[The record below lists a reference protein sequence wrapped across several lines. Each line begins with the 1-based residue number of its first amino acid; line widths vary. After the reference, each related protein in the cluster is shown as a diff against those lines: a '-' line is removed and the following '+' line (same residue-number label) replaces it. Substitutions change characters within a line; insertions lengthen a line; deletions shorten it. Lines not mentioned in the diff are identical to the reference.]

1 MELHPHLTFLSPQR
15 RTFIDQVGGRG
26 GSKIIAG
33 SPAGQFDRFKP
44 KFDSLE
50 QKFAEH
56 IALCDTISGLTPEK
70 VLVLE
75 IAGSVSD
82 FVKALK
88 RVPGFEDIQQFF
100 TENFADQEHCHYL
113 DKMNKIKAAPIEMFL
128 TMSSQDGLKRLLS
141 EWNKIKKAG
150 KAERG
155 FKPLQNALQQLHDIR
170 FWDTQ
175 DRIKSTGLL
184 RDWEE
189 KTARSVE
196 DPTVEKVSIE
206 IELWFRQS
214 AIKRAFAERHIQKL
228 IALNGGT
235 IKGRYVHEGI
245 GYHAV
250 IGELPIDAVKTV
262 LAQGADHLQI
272 MRCDSVMF
280 FRPLGQCG
288 FTLPE
293 EAVPA
298 KRENASASSNA
309 LLNQEDIIV
318 ALFDGLPLENHTA
331 LAPYLYVDDPDDF
344 SSRYEYAS
352 DQSHGTAM
360 ASLIIHGDK
369 NTALPPLERPLYVR
383 PILAPGP
390 PNIKNQ
396 RNEVIPDDHLPIDL
410 IHRAVK
416 RLFEGEGKIAPVARN
431 VKVINLSVC
440 DPQQLFDRNMS
451 PWAKM
456 LDWLSH
462 QYNVLFIVS
471 AGNHHHDI
479 EIDCINIDF
488 KKLPADE
495 IEKLTVLALNQDRWL
510 RRIMS
515 PGEAINALTVKASH
529 IDNFTGIT
537 PAITFDPFI
546 TPNMFSPIN
555 PITSGKNRS
564 TKPEIM
570 MPGGRATFRINDYQD
585 HASVKLKAIN
595 TPKPHGPGQLVAQP
609 GQHAGNINQFLFTY
623 GTSNSAALATRRAA
637 QLYDTI
643 SSMREFSPGKA
654 LDHASDALIL
664 KALLLHGA
672 EWPDAAIQK
681 IETTLKNI
689 ENSLTFKKDQGQFF
703 GFGHV
708 NENRI
713 HACAGNQATLIHTG
727 TVKLNESD
735 VYLFPLPF
743 CLSGRNAPRR
753 MVITLTW
760 FSPINPFHADYGQA
774 QLWVTGPSKSSHLG
788 FPGTDYYH
796 HHQKKGSV
804 FHHVAYGNQAS
815 VFAEDSNLQLNVN
828 CKARAGAKNLSIP
841 YALVVTLDTQDTKLP
856 VYEQVKNRLEQL
868 QKQRITQSG

>member
-1 MELHPHLTFLSPQR
+1 MELHPHLTFLPPQR

-26 GSKIIAG
+26 GSKIMAG

-50 QKFAEH
+50 HKFAEH
-56 IALCDTISGLTPEK
+56 IALTDTISGLSPEK

-75 IAGSVSD
+75 IAGSVLD

-88 RVPGFEDIQQFF
+88 RVPGFEDIQQLV
-100 TENFADQEHCHYL
+100 TENFADQEHCYYL
-113 DKMNKIKAAPIEMFL
+113 DNKKNIKAAPIEMFL

-155 FKPLQNALQQLHDIR
+155 FTPLKNALQQLHDIR

-189 KTARSVE
+189 KIAKSAE
-196 DPTVEKVSIE
+196 DLIVEKVSIE
-206 IELWFRQS
+206 IELWYRQS
-214 AIKRAFAERHIQKL
+214 ATKRAFAEQHIQQL

-250 IGELPIDAVKTV
+250 LGELPIDAVKTV

-272 MRCDSVMF
+272 MRCDNVMY

-288 FTLPE
+288 FDLPE
-293 EAVPA
+293 VTEPI
-298 KRENASASSNA
+298 KRENAATGSNTS
-309 LLNQEDIIV
+309 LNQEEIIV
-318 ALFDGLPLENHTA
+318 ALFDGLPLENHAA

-344 SSRYEYAS
+344 SSRYEHAS

-369 NTALPPLERPLYVR
+369 NTHLPPIERPLYVR
-383 PILAPGP
+383 PILAPGL
-390 PNIKNQ
+390 PNIRNQ
-396 RNEVIPDDHLPIDL
+396 RNEVIPEDHLPIDL

-416 RLFEGEGKIAPVARN
+416 RLFTGDGEAAPTAPN
-431 VKVINLSVC
+431 IKVINLSVC

-456 LDWLSH
+456 LDWLSQ

-471 AGNHHHDI
+471 AGNHHRDI
-479 EIDCINIDF
+479 EIDCTNFDF
-488 KKLPADE
+488 KKLSVDE
-495 IEKLTVLALNQDRWL
+495 KERLTILALNQDRWL

-529 IDNFTGIT
+529 NDDFTGTT
-537 PAITFDPFI
+537 PAVIFDPFV
-546 TPNMFSPIN
+546 TPHMFSPIN

-585 HASVKLKAIN
+585 HALVKLKAVN
-595 TPKPHGPGQLVAQP
+595 APKPQGPGQRVAQP
-609 GQHAGNINQFLFTY
+609 SQHAGDINHFLYTY

-637 QLYDTI
+637 QLYETI
-643 SSMREFSPGKA
+643 SSMREFSPGKS
-654 LDHASDALIL
+654 LDHAPDALIL

-681 IETTLKNI
+681 FGTTLKNP
-689 ENSLTFKKDQGQFF
+689 ENSKTFKKDQGQFF

-708 NENRI
+708 NESRI
-713 HACAGNQATLIHTG
+713 HACTRNQATLIHTG
-727 TVKLNESD
+727 TVKLDESD
-735 VYLFPLPF
+735 VYLFPLPY
-743 CLSGRNAPRR
+743 CLSGSIAARR
-753 MVITLTW
+753 IVITLTW
-760 FSPINPFHADYGQA
+760 FSPINPFHSEYGQA
-774 QLWVTGPSKSSHLG
+774 QMWVTAPTKSSHLG
-788 FPGTDYYH
+788 FHETDYYH

-804 FHHVAYGNQAS
+804 FHHVAYGKQAS
-815 VFAEDSNLQLNVN
+815 VFADGSNLQLNVN

-841 YALVVTLDTQDTKLP
+841 YALVVTLDTQDTELP
-856 VYEQVKNRLEQL
+856 VYEQVKNRLEQM
-868 QKQRITQSG
+868 QKQQITQSS